1 MTNTANILNRLDQE
15 LQATNLDAD
24 QREAL
29 SDLRDRVMLKHQF
42 DTNPAFR
49 EALCDHTF
57 NLTYTVVTA

>member
-1 MTNTANILNRLDQE
+1 MTNTANILNRLNQE

-24 QREAL
+24 QRAAL

-49 EALCDHTF
+49 EALRDHTF
-57 NLTYTVVTA
+57 KLTYTEIAA